1 MAHEASAIEQFNK
14 ASCVRYAWVIAPI
27 PGPYSLISS
36 DLQKKWIVLV
46 ELPKKPERC
55 FPEEGSRCHIAF
67 MQDFVLAGEQDML
80 VAERIPNPYD
90 DMPETHPYS
99 CYAVF
104 AVTTEYLVH
113 PVTKEQFQPLSSIM
127 VAQPT
132 DINSP
137 PTPLTL
143 YNAVNCRIRVDSNMA
158 TYEAELLALSIL
170 TEPKKDSNAL
180 PATTLGTF
188 EYLLDFRKEPSFRV
202 NLFEKIPHM
211 NHPSE
216 HPNNFLKTIYNRLN
230 RDHKYVYDQ
239 LRQIPAGLALIL
251 GCPGAGKTALNTFI
265 AAMALSQ
272 PVKELRHGDKQ
283 RRRPVKILYLLDV
296 NYPCDDAANRV
307 YRLLKDAGI
316 HKSVVRV
323 RGCARE
329 MRNSAKLHPEP
340 RNLKEDTT
348 PDFTAGF
355 LKQARLFRGLQK
367 ARCDGSRAP
376 TLDEVA
382 WDKYESDKTKHIALT
397 KILNKLDEGATKT
410 DRTAREL
417 RKCVARLYFSVI
429 GEADF
434 IATTPVGAAGYLSKK
449 FRPDIVFLDEAAHAR
464 ELTAMIPIALY
475 SPHTFILTG
484 DTRQTRP
491 FVEGVNATDKNGRE
505 NVYARQL
512 MISTMERADLAG
524 ALESKLLISH
534 RMYGNLQEL
543 ASELFYD
550 GLLTSGLPECQRFP
564 ETVRHIQGWLSRI
577 AGGKE
582 CAVPRILLSHRG
594 SWEASDKASF
604 YNPIHEAFIQQR
616 CHELLE
622 DPNFRRIDQPEK
634 PGRILIITPYRAA
647 LVRYKRFIKTLP
659 LEVRGR
665 LEVEQKL
672 SEMEARTV
680 DSAQGHEA
688 DFVFVDTVRTKSAG
702 FLNDPKRL
710 CVMLTRARIG
720 EMVLMHEGITKRW
733 MGGRELV
740 EAEWTT
746 KVYEHCRRNGQLYE
760 IG

>member
-1 MAHEASAIEQFNK
+1 MANELFAIEQFNK
-14 ASCVRYAWVIAPI
+14 TTCIRYAWVIASI

-55 FPEEGSRCHIAF
+55 FPEEGNRCRIAF
-67 MQDFVLAGEQDML
+67 MQDFTREEDML
-80 VAERIPNPYD
+80 VAERIANPYD
-90 DMPETHPYS
+90 DMAETHPYS
-99 CYAVF
+99 YYAVF
-104 AVTTEYLVH
+104 TVTTEHLVH
-113 PVTKEQFQPLSSIM
+113 PVTKEQFQPLLSIM
-127 VAQPT
+127 IAQPT
-132 DINSP
+132 DINSL
-137 PTPLTL
+137 PTPLTVH
-143 YNAVNCRIRVDSNMA
+143 NAVECRLKVDSNPI

-170 TEPKKDSNAL
+170 TEPKKESNAL

-211 NHPSE
+211 NNPSE
-216 HPNNFLKTIYNRLN
+216 HPNNFLKTVYSRLN
-230 RDHKYVYDQ
+230 HDHKYVYDQ

-251 GCPGAGKTALNTFI
+251 GCPGAGKTALNAFI

-272 PVKELRHGDKQ
+272 PVKELWRDGKQ

-307 YRLLKDAGI
+307 YNMLQDAGI

-340 RNLKEDTT
+340 RNLTEDHT

-355 LKQARLFRGLQK
+355 LKQARLFGGLQK
-367 ARCDGSRAP
+367 VHRDDSRAP

-382 WDKYESDKTKHIALT
+382 WDKYEADKTKYIALT
-397 KILNKLDEGATKT
+397 KILDKLNEGVPKT
-410 DRTAREL
+410 DQTAREL

-429 GEADF
+429 EKADF
-434 IATTPVGAAGYLSKK
+434 IATTPVGAAGYLSKR

-475 SPHTFILTG
+475 SPYTFILTG

-491 FVEGVNATDKNGRE
+491 FVEGVNASDKSGQE

-512 MISTMERADLAG
+512 MLSTMERADLAG
-524 ALESKLLISH
+524 ALDSKLHISH

-550 GLLTSGLPECQRFP
+550 GLLTSGLPESERFP
-564 ETVRHIQGWLSRI
+564 EAIQHIQGWLSRI
-577 AGGKE
+577 TGGKE
-582 CAVPRILLSHRG
+582 CAVPRILISYR
-594 SWEASDKASF
+594 SSAEASDKASF

-647 LVRYKRFIKTLP
+647 LVRYKRFVKALQ
-659 LEVRGR
+659 LKVQDR
-665 LEVEQKL
+665 LGVELKM
-672 SEMEARTV
+672 SAMEARTV

-688 DFVFVDTVRTKSAG
+688 EFVFVDTVRTKSAG

-720 EMVLMHEGITKRW
+720 EMVLMHEGTTKIW
-733 MGGRELV
+733 EGRELV

-746 KVYEHCRRNGQLYE
+746 KVYEHCRRNGQLYQ